1 MTRAD
6 WPAPDPAT
14 RVPCPYQDPAA
25 PICPVHSPTATRM
38 LLWEGPSV
46 IDGAPI
52 VVLATGVPTLRQRA
66 RGAKSANS
74 KTGDMIQCF
83 ILRADVSPLAAIA
96 MGADVSICGVC
107 PHKGKAAGGTRAC
120 YVNVGQGPS
129 ATWKAHQHTGSTP
142 YDTARLAG
150 LKVRF
155 GAYGDP
161 AAAPADMWAELH
173 GLAVGVTGYTH
184 QWDADRLRADGLSPD
199 AADPRFREWMMA
211 SADTADE
218 GRRARR
224 LGYRS
229 FIVRGPG
236 EPKPRGA
243 IVCPASAEGGK
254 RTVCADC
261 MQCGGVSNG
270 RRNDV
275 SIIAHGTMAGKFR
288 PLPLLVVR

>member
-52 VVLATGVPTLRQRA
+52 VVLATGVPTLKQRA

-74 KTGDMIQCF
+74 KTGDMVQCF
-83 ILRADVSPLAAIA
+83 ILRADISPLAAIA

-107 PHKGKAAGGTRAC
+107 PHRGSASGGSDAC
-120 YVNVGQGPS
+120 YVNVGQGPRS
-129 ATWKAHQHTGSTP
+129 AWVAHNHTGSTP
-142 YDTARLAG
+142 YDPARLKG
-150 LKVRF
+150 LKIRF

-161 AAAPADMWAELH
+161 AAAPSSMWAELH
-173 GLAVGVTGYTH
+173 ALAAGVTGYTH
-184 QWDADRLRADGLSPD
+184 QWDRDRLAADGLSPD
-199 AADPRFREWMMA
+199 AADPRFSEWMMA

-254 RTVCADC
+254 RTVCANC

-270 RRNDV
+270 RRNDI
-275 SIIAHGTMAGKFR
+275 SIVVHGTTAGKFR